1 VTVPGPGR
9 LHWTDPPT
17 VERVARQVASS
28 LPPALAPIFDPPFAR
43 SHLTFD
49 DYVHRLALGVVRAAG
64 LDAAL
69 GDWGSAEDVVVRA
82 GLEPRRSLVP
92 VEWLLRHLAERGV
105 LPREDAAGGLR
116 VRLDGALSVLDAAA
130 ALTEQRAHDARCLPS
145 FAVAETVARDY
156 PAFLRGDRT
165 GEDVLFAPA
174 RLSLWTSYFSND
186 NPLYAVNNRVGAVA
200 LETWLGPGPVR
211 ILELGGGLGSGTA
224 AVLERLVTTG
234 RIGQVES
241 YRFTELVPA
250 FLRRAERVK
259 ERFGAPTF
267 LAFAPL
273 DMNRPFGEQGVAP
286 ASVSVVYAVNVLH
299 VAHDLEFTLGEVRRA
314 LAPGGQ
320 LVVSEGVRPLA
331 GQTMYPEFIFNLLE
345 TFRAPRLHPV
355 YRPNGGF
362 LTIEQG
368 RAAFEATGFHDV
380 RAMPDIAR
388 IRDVFPTFYAAALA
402 ATRPSKG

>member
-1 VTVPGPGR
+1 
-9 LHWTDPPT
+9 
-17 VERVARQVASS
+17 
-28 LPPALAPIFDPPFAR
+28 
-43 SHLTFD
+43 
-49 DYVHRLALGVVRAAG
+49 
-64 LDAAL
+64 
-69 GDWGSAEDVVVRA
+69 
-82 GLEPRRSLVP
+82 
-92 VEWLLRHLAERGV
+92 
-105 LPREDAAGGLR
+105 
-116 VRLDGALSVLDAAA
+116 
-130 ALTEQRAHDARCLPS
+130 
-145 FAVAETVARDY
+145 
-156 PAFLRGDRT
+156 
-165 GEDVLFAPA
+165 
-174 RLSLWTSYFSND
+174 
-186 NPLYAVNNRVGAVA
+186 
-200 LETWLGPGPVR
+200 
-211 ILELGGGLGSGTA
+211 
-224 AVLERLVTTG
+224 VLERLVTTG

-259 ERFGAPTF
+259 ERFGEPAF
-267 LAFAPL
+267 LPFAPL

-314 LAPGGQ
+314 LEPGGQ

-362 LTIEQG
+362 LTIEQW
-368 RAAFEATGFHDV
+368 RAAFEATGFQDV

>member
-1 VTVPGPGR
+1 MSGPGPGR
-9 LHWTDPPT
+9 LHWTDPAT
-17 VERVARQVASS
+17 VERVAGLVAAH
-28 LPPALAPIFDPPFAR
+28 LPEAMVPIFDPPFAR

-64 LDAAL
+64 LEAVLA
-69 GDWGSAEDVVVRA
+69 DWGGAEEVVARA

-105 LPREDAAGGLR
+105 LAREDGGAGLR
-116 VRLDGALSVLDAAA
+116 VRLEGPLPALDAGP
-130 ALTEQRAHDARCLPS
+130 ALAEQRAHDARCLPS
-145 FAVAETVARDY
+145 FTVAETAARDY
-156 PAFLRGDRT
+156 PAFLRGERT
-165 GEDVLFAPA
+165 GEEVLFAPA
-174 RLSLWTSYFSND
+174 RLSLWTGYFSND

-200 LETWLGPGPVR
+200 LQTWLGPGPVR

-224 AVLERLVTTG
+224 AALERLATAG
-234 RIGQVES
+234 RLGEVES

-259 ERFGAPTF
+259 ERFGAPAF
-267 LAFAPL
+267 LSFAPL

-286 ASVSVVYAVNVLH
+286 ASVSIVYAVNVLH
-299 VAHDLEFTLGEVRRA
+299 VAHDLEFTLQEVRRVLEPA
-314 LAPGGQ
+314 GRLI
-320 LVVSEGVRPLA
+320 VSEGVRPTA
-331 GQTMYPEFIFNLLE
+331 GQTMYPEFVFNLLE

-362 LTIEQG
+362 LTIDQW
-368 RAAFEATGFHDV
+368 RAAFETAGFKDV

-388 IRDVFPTFYAAALA
+388 IRELFPTFYAAALA
-402 ATRPSKG
+402 ATR

>member
-1 VTVPGPGR
+1 VSVPGSGR
-9 LHWTDPPT
+9 LHWSDPAT
-17 VERVARQVASS
+17 VERVAALVADS

-49 DYVHRLALGVVRAAG
+49 DYVHRLVLAVVRAAG
-64 LDAAL
+64 LDAVL
-69 GDWGSAEDVVVRA
+69 GDWCDAVGVVARA

-105 LPREDAAGGLR
+105 LAREGGPAGSR
-116 VRLDGALSVLDAAA
+116 VRLAGALPELDPAVVLA
-130 ALTEQRAHDARCLPS
+130 EQRTHDARCLPS
-145 FAVAETVARDY
+145 FAVAETAARDY
-156 PAFLRGDRT
+156 PAFLRGERT

-174 RLSLWTSYFSND
+174 RLSLWTGYFSND

-200 LETWLGPGPVR
+200 LETWLGPGPARV
-211 ILELGGGLGSGTA
+211 LELGGGLGSGTA
-224 AVLERLVTTG
+224 AALERLVAAG
-234 RIGQVES
+234 RIGEVQS

-259 ERFGAPTF
+259 ERLGSPAF
-267 LAFAPL
+267 LTLAPL

-286 ASVSVVYAVNVLH
+286 ASASIVYAVNVLH
-299 VAHDLEFTLGEVRRA
+299 VAHDLAFTLGEVWRA
-314 LAPGGQ
+314 LEPGGR
-320 LVVSEGVRPLA
+320 LIVSEGVRPTA

-362 LTIEQG
+362 LTVEQW
-368 RAAFEATGFHDV
+368 RAAFETAGFKDV

-388 IRDVFPTFYAAALA
+388 IRTMFPTFYAAALA
-402 ATRPSKG
+402 ATR